1 MRNHMKENFEHYISR
16 SIRSFYQHRIVSPI
30 IFLAILALLAFF
42 YPVSNLMRPAS
53 ASGEDDIEKLY
64 QDNDRYIEIT
74 LKDLYFTGYTKRWLD
89 STVGYYYYTVM
100 GDDCIMVLL
109 NPDDSQ
115 QGLPTIDKIK
125 IRGKILYNSHA
136 MSKLLLYLSEDL
148 AWSQNGITSTISP
161 YMISQPDAT
170 DLATTL
176 FKLVYI
182 LSGLYAFISII
193 RYAIYIA
200 FPVLSVP
207 VQRLR
212 CYGKPARS

>member
-1 MRNHMKENFEHYISR
+1 MKENFEHYISR

-30 IFLAILALLAFF
+30 IFVAILALLAFF

-136 MSKLLLYLSEDL
+136 MSKLLLYLSEGSGMVAERHYFHDL
-148 AWSQNGITSTISP
+148 TL
-161 YMISQPDAT
+161 Y
-170 DLATTL
+170 DLTA
-176 FKLVYI
+176 
-182 LSGLYAFISII
+182 G
-193 RYAIYIA
+193 
-200 FPVLSVP
+200 
-207 VQRLR
+207 
-212 CYGKPARS
+212 CHRSCNDTF